1 MVLSFKQQDMAQKKY
16 RFVCFF
22 WRKSLKKMTSEQDI
36 PVGHVDRFTNLTLLK
51 LEAPY
56 KYTSSDFA

>member
-1 MVLSFKQQDMAQKKY
+1 MFLLEEIF
-16 RFVCFF
+16 
-22 WRKSLKKMTSEQDI
+22 KKMTSEQDI